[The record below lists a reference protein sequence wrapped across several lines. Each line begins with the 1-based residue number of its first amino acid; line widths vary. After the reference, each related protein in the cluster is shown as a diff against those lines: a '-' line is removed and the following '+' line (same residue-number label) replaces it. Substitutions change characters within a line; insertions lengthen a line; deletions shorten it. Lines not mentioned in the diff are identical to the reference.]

1 MGLLCHQSRPREE
14 ERAGPRSSLGQ
25 EGPEFRVRRPQG
37 GGRGRRCSDW
47 LREEGEPLEPLW
59 SIWTEFCRGD
69 PGEEE
74 RGRRVSDRPEGGGT
88 GLSYYLRA
96 FAPK

>member
-37 GGRGRRCSDW
+37 GGRGRRCSDR
-47 LREEGEPLEPLW
+47 LREEEEPLELVGPF
-59 SIWTEFCRGD
+59 WTEFWCGD
-69 PGEEE
+69 LREEE
-74 RGRRVSDRPEGGGT
+74 RGRRRSDRSQGGG
-88 GLSYYLRA
+88 GDLSYHLGA
-96 FAPK
+96 FAPE